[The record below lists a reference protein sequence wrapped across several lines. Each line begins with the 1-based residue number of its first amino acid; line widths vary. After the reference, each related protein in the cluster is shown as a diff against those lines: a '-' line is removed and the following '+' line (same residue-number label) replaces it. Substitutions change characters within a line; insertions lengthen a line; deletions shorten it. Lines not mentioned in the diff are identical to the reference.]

1 MYVFLRNYG
10 DMGSPDND
18 VMFPYVAERLSKYG
32 LAYLH
37 VMDGLSFG
45 FHEKC
50 SPVTAL
56 QMKTAFNNGT
66 VISNIGLTR
75 DTAEGMIRSGAV
87 DLACFGRLYISN
99 PDLVERFQNNW
110 PLNPDATYEQWWKPT
125 GAAGY
130 TDFPFYKEEGKSEL
144 RN

>member
-1 MYVFLRNYG
+1 
-10 DMGSPDND
+10 MGSPDND

-45 FHEKC
+45 FHGKC

-130 TDFPFYKEEGKSEL
+130 TDFPFYKEEEGKSEL